1 MKIKFC
7 ILLAVVMLLT
17 VSCQAFAHDDGHFVI
32 KEASRRNIELITAQQ
47 AKEIAAKRL
56 GSNNVR
62 FKDAELDNEADDY
75 PNNTGFR
82 PVWQLEA
89 VSNGSEYDIDIDA
102 VTGEILK
109 FKLDD

>member
-7 ILLAVVMLLT
+7 VAVVMMLGILF
-17 VSCQAFAHDDGHFVI
+17 VGQAFADDDGHFI
-32 KEASRRNIELITAQQ
+32 IEEASRRNIELITSKQAQD
-47 AKEIAAKRL
+47 IATKRL

-62 FKDAELDNEADDY
+62 FKDVELDNEADDY
-75 PNNTGFR
+75 PNSTGFR

-89 VSNGSEYDIDIDA
+89 VSNGMEYDFDIDA

-109 FKLDD
+109 FKRDD